1 MVQTGHQVPVACII
15 QTNLE
20 CSFSALCI
28 KYSADVLDLRL
39 VWLVA
44 FYSVHKILVLLEKKF
59 IKVYVEDAAV
69 KDVVPYIHSIVR
81 VARLSLHPI
90 ANLLQ
95 CF

>member
-1 MVQTGHQVPVACII
+1 MVQAGHQVSVACII

-28 KYSADVLDLRL
+28 EYSADVLDLSL

-90 ANLLQ
+90 TNLLQ